1 LWITFPHYDDF
12 AAKEMQKLVSE
23 AQRKKEGK
31 KEGKKEEAP
40 EITHTK
46 HSKRLCNSKTM
57 AAKFRP
63 SKEQTT
69 CRQRNLT
76 CFERREKEETL
87 SRKHVN
93 CPKEP
98 T

>member
-1 LWITFPHYDDF
+1 
-12 AAKEMQKLVSE
+12 MQKLVSE

-31 KEGKKEEAP
+31 EEGKKEEAP

-63 SKEQTT
+63 SKKQTT

-76 CFERREKEETL
+76 CLKRREKK
-87 SRKHVN
+87 KHSAA
-93 CPKEP
+93 P
-98 T
+98 TSHKNM